1 MKKLIK
7 YGISNE
13 LINRY
18 VNFIYRLRKVFIVIA
33 LISILWNYLPLN
45 LIKVKAKD
53 YENEKIVQIEDK
65 EKLFSTTDSDFKPY
79 DVTIEEE
86 VISERT
92 LTSKTFRKVDG
103 SYEIALYNNVI
114 HYKNGNKLEEI
125 DNRLVFNKNNDEYEN
140 NKNDYKIKFPKK
152 LKSNKSIKLSK
163 DKYQIE
169 WSISNINTSEIDYNE
184 KSFKSN
190 NIKDISHVNQS
201 VIYKNIQNNVD
212 IEYDLIGDKIKE
224 NIILNKYIQDFILN
238 LNIS

>member
-190 NIKDISHVNQS
+190 NI
-201 VIYKNIQNNVD
+201 
-212 IEYDLIGDKIKE
+212 
-224 NIILNKYIQDFILN
+224 
-238 LNIS
+238 